1 MKHIKNVKCLDNP
14 PLELEINVDTVYK
27 RYNIVSTKNK
37 ENRAEYTYD
46 EEQYTILEYLKE
58 IFPETEIGL
67 SELSTLL
74 AAYQAQ
80 IDQAIAE
87 LSIAI
92 GG

>member
-1 MKHIKNVKCLDNP
+1 MKHLTNVHCLDNP

-27 RYNIVSTKNK
+27 RFNIVSIQNE
-37 ENRAEYTYD
+37 ENRTEYTYD
-46 EEQYTILEYLKE
+46 EDQYTILEYLKE

-74 AAYQAQ
+74 ASYQAQ

-87 LSIAI
+87 LSIVI

>member
-1 MKHIKNVKCLDNP
+1 MKHLTNVHCLDNP

-27 RYNIVSTKNK
+27 RYNIVSIKN
-37 ENRAEYTYD
+37 EEERIEYTYD

-74 AAYQAQ
+74 AAYQTQ
-80 IDQAIAE
+80 TDQVIAE
-87 LSIAI
+87 LSMAI